1 MKNFT
6 RKRPAAQPEEQIS
19 RRSRQLSPAVRRK
32 LREDAERR
40 ERLGQ
45 TEEAIVLSL
54 DQISSPKTKKTKTG
68 GDGHGV

>member
-19 RRSRQLSPAVRRK
+19 RWSRQLSPAARRK

-54 DQISSPKTKKTKTG
+54 DEIGSPKAKTG
-68 GDGHGV
+68 GDDHGE